1 MRQEASKDK
10 RVRLYEFDDPVIN
23 DVILE
28 LTGTIEAE
36 KNKKQR
42 NAKWLKIF
50 VALGTLLLTAIFE
63 YFWIMPIKKDGF
75 IPDLFMVIFPVVSA
89 FLGYA
94 MANFILVYSGEER
107 NLFYKAFQWA
117 NENRFFYTYRGKVQE
132 ILSEDGY
139 WTYAVV
145 GNYLWRLKNGEWTLN
160 EDDAKEVQIL
170 LIDSFSD
177 EMQFEGVFLR
187 DI

>member
-75 IPDLFMVIFPVVSA
+75 IPDLFMVIFPVVCH
-89 FLGYA
+89 F
-94 MANFILVYSGEER
+94 
-107 NLFYKAFQWA
+107 
-117 NENRFFYTYRGKVQE
+117 
-132 ILSEDGY
+132 
-139 WTYAVV
+139 
-145 GNYLWRLKNGEWTLN
+145 
-160 EDDAKEVQIL
+160 
-170 LIDSFSD
+170 
-177 EMQFEGVFLR
+177 
-187 DI
+187 